1 MDKNYFIDNLDRAIK
16 EEWIKAYHQPL
27 VRAASGRVSDEE
39 AFSRWVDPQYGIF
52 QAEDFI
58 PALEEAHLTYKL
70 DLYMVERVLMKMKE
84 QSEGGYF
91 VVPESVNISGDDF
104 RYCDMVSEITG
115 LIDKY
120 GFSRDKLTVE
130 LSERCISSDMEYMQ
144 QQIERLRSEG
154 IKVWMDDYG
163 SGYASMLILLKMH
176 FDLLKIDQ
184 TFVKEMD
191 KSDAGKIIVTELV
204 KTALALGIDTVAEC
218 VETKTQVNFLKEI
231 GCTKLQGYYYSK
243 PFAWQDVLAHYK
255 KDIHVTFENPA
266 ETDYFE
272 ALGRVN
278 LYDLVISRNDDK
290 NLNKYFDTF
299 PMVVFGLDDEKATFI
314 RCNKSYRD
322 FVEEYFPN
330 SKDKRVISYE
340 DVKPGVGYYSFNAV
354 RQCAKSGENAII
366 DDRTSDGL
374 TLQLFIRRVAVN
386 PVTKVAAVAVAVLS
400 NTDTASTESLTYNY
414 VARAL
419 SEDYI
424 NLYFVDLDT
433 DTFAEYTPDGAS
445 RDIAFKKVGED
456 FFNLDR
462 NDFDLEVYPDDL
474 PTLKKEFAKEKIVR
488 EIEEKG
494 QFSLVTRVML
504 NGAPNYVSIKGVKTK
519 GKGNQ
524 VIVGINNVDSQI
536 KNREIVERA
545 KEERQIYQ
553 RIGALT
559 GNFIFIFTVDP
570 ETGHFFKY
578 NPTHISSD
586 MGIPEEGDN
595 FFTCIIK
602 QARQGIHKGDLDHF
616 LAAFDK
622 INVLEQIHLTGMFE
636 NEHRLLI
643 NGKPRYVA
651 MRATITKEDDEEKLI
666 VGIMDIDSQIRREQ
680 EYARSLNAAEIKANL
695 DELTGIKNKHAYAS
709 LEERLNERIR
719 HNRHID
725 FAVGVFDLNGLKQVN
740 DTYGHQE
747 GDRFIKKGC
756 EIICRIFKHSPVFRV
771 GGDEFAVIAQGYD
784 YLNIDSLMLRLR
796 KQNIKNQIRKDVVIA
811 GGFSR
816 YMGGEKVADVYK
828 RADEEMYKNK
838 KELKRAS
845 YEGNQEANLK
855 TE

>member
-1 MDKNYFIDNLDRAIK
+1 MNKEYFIDNLDRAIN

-39 AFSRWVDPQYGIF
+39 AFSRWVDPDKGTF
-52 QAEDFI
+52 EAEEFV
-58 PALEEAHLTYKL
+58 PVLEEAHLTYKL
-70 DLYMVERVLMKMKE
+70 DLYMIDRILKKMKDQE
-84 QSEGGYF
+84 NRGFF
-91 VVPESVNISGDDF
+91 VVSESVNLSGDDF
-104 RYCDMVSEITG
+104 RCCDMVSEMIA
-115 LIDKY
+115 LMDSY
-120 GFSRDKLTVE
+120 GFSRDKLSVE
-130 LSERCISSDMEYMQ
+130 FSERDIAADLDFMKE
-144 QQIERLRSEG
+144 QIERLQSEG
-154 IKVWMDDYG
+154 IKVYMDDYG
-163 SGYASMLILLKMH
+163 SGYSSMLILLNMR

-184 TFVKEMD
+184 TFVEAID
-191 KSDAGKIIVTELV
+191 KSDTGRIIVTELV
-204 KTALALGIDTVAEC
+204 KTALGLGIDTAAEG
-218 VETKTQVNFLKEI
+218 VETQSQVNFLKEI
-231 GCTKLQGYYYSK
+231 GCTKLQGYFYVRPIS
-243 PFAWQDVLAHYK
+243 WD
-255 KDIHVTFENPA
+255 DIIERNRKHKQIGFENPA
-266 ETDYFE
+266 EADYFE

-299 PMVVFGLDDEKATFI
+299 PMVVYGLDDEKATFI

-322 FVEEYFPN
+322 FVGEYFPN

-386 PVTKVAAVAVAVLS
+386 PVTGVTAVAVAVLS
-400 NTDTASTESLTYNY
+400 STDTASTESLTYNY

-445 RDIAFKKVGED
+445 RDITFKKVGED

-462 NDFDLEVYPDDL
+462 NDFDFEVYPDDL

-494 QFSLVTRVML
+494 QFSLVTRVIL
-504 NGAPNYVSIKGVKTK
+504 NGVPNYISIKGVKTK
-519 GKGNQ
+519 GKGNRA
-524 VIVGINNVDSQI
+524 IVGINNVDSQI

-586 MGIPEEGDN
+586 MGIPEEGND

-616 LAAFDK
+616 LAAFNK
-622 INVLEQIHLTGMFE
+622 INVFDQIHLTGMFE

-756 EIICRIFKHSPVFRV
+756 EIICQIFKHSPVFRV

>member
-1 MDKNYFIDNLDRAIK
+1 MNKEYFIDNLDRAIK

-39 AFSRWVDPQYGIF
+39 AFSRWVDPDKGTF
-52 QAEDFI
+52 EAEEFV
-58 PALEEAHLTYKL
+58 PVLEEAHLTYKL
-70 DLYMVERVLMKMKE
+70 DLYMIDRILKKMKDQE
-84 QSEGGYF
+84 NRGFF
-91 VVPESVNISGDDF
+91 VVSESVNLSGDDF
-104 RYCDMVSEITG
+104 RCCDMVSEMIA
-115 LIDKY
+115 LMDSY
-120 GFSRDKLTVE
+120 GFSRDKLSVE
-130 LSERCISSDMEYMQ
+130 FSERDIAADLDFMKE
-144 QQIERLRSEG
+144 QIERLQSEG
-154 IKVWMDDYG
+154 IKVYMDDYG
-163 SGYASMLILLKMH
+163 SGYSSMLILLNMR

-184 TFVKEMD
+184 TFVEAID
-191 KSDAGKIIVTELV
+191 KSDTGRIIVTELV
-204 KTALALGIDTVAEC
+204 KTALGLGIDTAAEG
-218 VETKTQVNFLKEI
+218 VETQSQVNFLKEI
-231 GCTKLQGYYYSK
+231 GCTKLQGYFYVRPIS
-243 PFAWQDVLAHYK
+243 WD
-255 KDIHVTFENPA
+255 DIIERNRKHKQIGFENPA
-266 ETDYFE
+266 EADYFE

-299 PMVVFGLDDEKATFI
+299 PMVVYGLDDEKATFI

-322 FVEEYFPN
+322 FVGEYFPN
-330 SKDKRVISYE
+330 SKDKRVIPYE
-340 DVKPGVGYYSFNAV
+340 DVKPGVGYYSFKAV

-386 PVTKVAAVAVAVLS
+386 PVTGVAAVAVAVLS

-445 RDIAFKKVGED
+445 RDITFKKVGED

-462 NDFDLEVYPDDL
+462 NDFDFEVYPDDL

-494 QFSLVTRVML
+494 QFSLVTRVIL
-504 NGAPNYVSIKGVKTK
+504 NGVPNYISIKGVKTK
-519 GKGNQ
+519 GKGNRA
-524 VIVGINNVDSQI
+524 IVGINNVDSQI

-586 MGIPEEGDN
+586 MGIPEEGND

-616 LAAFDK
+616 LAAFNK
-622 INVLEQIHLTGMFE
+622 INVFDQIHLTGMFE

-756 EIICRIFKHSPVFRV
+756 EIICQIFKHSPVFRV

>member
-1 MDKNYFIDNLDRAIK
+1 MNKEYFIDNLDRAIN

-39 AFSRWVDPQYGIF
+39 AFSRWVDPDKGTF
-52 QAEDFI
+52 EAEEFV
-58 PALEEAHLTYKL
+58 PVLEEAHLTYKL
-70 DLYMVERVLMKMKE
+70 DLYMIDRILKKMKDQE
-84 QSEGGYF
+84 NRGFF
-91 VVPESVNISGDDF
+91 VVSESVNLSGDDF
-104 RYCDMVSEITG
+104 RCCDMVSEMIA
-115 LIDKY
+115 LMDSY
-120 GFSRDKLTVE
+120 GFSRDKLSVE
-130 LSERCISSDMEYMQ
+130 FSERDIAADLDFMKE
-144 QQIERLRSEG
+144 QIERLQSEG
-154 IKVWMDDYG
+154 IKVYMDDYG
-163 SGYASMLILLKMH
+163 SGYSSMLILLNMR

-184 TFVKEMD
+184 TFVEAID
-191 KSDAGKIIVTELV
+191 KSDTGRIIVTELV
-204 KTALALGIDTVAEC
+204 KTALGLGIDTAAEG
-218 VETKTQVNFLKEI
+218 VETQSQVNFLKEI
-231 GCTKLQGYYYSK
+231 GCTKLQGYFYVRPIS
-243 PFAWQDVLAHYK
+243 WDDIIERNK
-255 KDIHVTFENPA
+255 KHIQIGFENPA
-266 ETDYFE
+266 EADYFE

-299 PMVVFGLDDEKATFI
+299 PMVVYGLDDEKATFI

-322 FVEEYFPN
+322 FVGEYFPN

-386 PVTKVAAVAVAVLS
+386 PVTGVAAVAVAVLS

-462 NDFDLEVYPDDL
+462 NDFDFEVYPDDL

-494 QFSLVTRVML
+494 QFSLVTRVIL
-504 NGAPNYVSIKGVKTK
+504 NGVPNYISIKGVKTK
-519 GKGNQ
+519 GKGNRA
-524 VIVGINNVDSQI
+524 IVGINNVDSQI

-643 NGKPRYVA
+643 NGKPRYVS
-651 MRATITKEDDEEKLI
+651 MRATITREDDGEKLI

-680 EYARSLNAAEIKANL
+680 EYARSLNEAEVKANL

>member
-16 EEWIKAYHQPL
+16 EGWIKAYHQPL

-39 AFSRWVDPQYGIF
+39 AFSRWVDPDKGTF
-52 QAEDFI
+52 EAEEFV
-58 PALEEAHLTYKL
+58 PVLEEAHLTYKL
-70 DLYMVERVLMKMKE
+70 DLYMIERILKKMKDQE
-84 QSEGGYF
+84 NRGFF
-91 VVPESVNISGDDF
+91 VVSESVNLSGDDF
-104 RYCDMVSEITG
+104 RCCDMVSEMIA
-115 LIDKY
+115 LMDSY
-120 GFSRDKLTVE
+120 GFSRDKLSVE
-130 LSERCISSDMEYMQ
+130 FSERDIAADLDFVKE
-144 QQIERLRSEG
+144 QIERLQSEG
-154 IKVWMDDYG
+154 FKVYLDDYG
-163 SGYASMLILLKMH
+163 SGYSSMLILLNMR

-184 TFVKEMD
+184 TFVEAID
-191 KSDAGKIIVTELV
+191 KSDTGRIIVTELV
-204 KTALALGIDTVAEC
+204 KTALGLGIDTAAEG
-218 VETKTQVNFLKEI
+218 VETQSQVNFLKEI
-231 GCTKLQGYYYSK
+231 GCTKLQGYFYTRPIS
-243 PFAWQDVLAHYK
+243 WE
-255 KDIHVTFENPA
+255 DIIERNQKHKQIGFENPA
-266 ETDYFE
+266 EAEYFE

-278 LYDLVISRNDDK
+278 LYDLIISRNDDK

-299 PMVVFGLDDEKATFI
+299 PMVVLGLDDEKATFI

-386 PVTKVAAVAVAVLS
+386 PVTGVAAVAVAVLA

-462 NDFDLEVYPDDL
+462 NDLDLEVYPDDL

-494 QFSLVTRVML
+494 QFSLVTRVIL
-504 NGAPNYVSIKGVKTK
+504 NGVPNYISIKGVKTK
-519 GKGNQ
+519 GKGNRA
-524 VIVGINNVDSQI
+524 IVGINNVDSQI

-586 MGIPEEGDN
+586 MEIPEEGDD

-602 QARQGIHKGDLDHF
+602 QARQGIHKGDLDYF

-643 NGKPRYVA
+643 NGEPRYVA

-666 VGIMDIDSQIRREQ
+666 VGIMNIDSQIRREQ

-740 DTYGHQE
+740 DTLGHQE

-756 EIICRIFKHSPVFRV
+756 EIICQIFKHSPVFRV

-838 KELKRAS
+838 KELKRAL

>member
-1 MDKNYFIDNLDRAIK
+1 MNKEYFIDNLDRAIN

-39 AFSRWVDPQYGIF
+39 AFSRWVDPNKGTF
-52 QAEDFI
+52 EAEEFV
-58 PALEEAHLTYKL
+58 PVLEEAHLTYKL
-70 DLYMVERVLMKMKE
+70 DLYMIDRILKKMKDQE
-84 QSEGGYF
+84 NRGFF
-91 VVPESVNISGDDF
+91 VVSESVNLSGDDF
-104 RYCDMVSEITG
+104 RCCDMVSEMIA
-115 LIDKY
+115 LMDSY
-120 GFSRDKLTVE
+120 GFSRDKLSVE
-130 LSERCISSDMEYMQ
+130 FSERDIAADLDFMKE
-144 QQIERLRSEG
+144 QIERLQSEG
-154 IKVWMDDYG
+154 IKVYMDDYG
-163 SGYASMLILLKMH
+163 SGYSSMLILLNMR

-184 TFVKEMD
+184 TFVEAID
-191 KSDAGKIIVTELV
+191 KSDTGRIIVTELV
-204 KTALALGIDTVAEC
+204 KTALGLGIDTAAEG
-218 VETKTQVNFLKEI
+218 VETQSQVNFLKEI
-231 GCTKLQGYYYSK
+231 GCTKLQGYFYVRPIS
-243 PFAWQDVLAHYK
+243 WD
-255 KDIHVTFENPA
+255 DIIERNRKHKQIGFENPA
-266 ETDYFE
+266 EADYFE

-299 PMVVFGLDDEKATFI
+299 PMVVYGLDDEKATFI

-322 FVEEYFPN
+322 FVGEYFPN

-340 DVKPGVGYYSFNAV
+340 DVKPGVGYYSFKAV

-386 PVTKVAAVAVAVLS
+386 PVTGVTAVAVAVLS
-400 NTDTASTESLTYNY
+400 STDTASTESLTYNY

-445 RDIAFKKVGED
+445 RDITFKKVGED

-462 NDFDLEVYPDDL
+462 NDFDFEVYPDDL

-494 QFSLVTRVML
+494 QFSLVTRVIL
-504 NGAPNYVSIKGVKTK
+504 NGVPNYISIKGVKTK
-519 GKGNQ
+519 GKGNRA
-524 VIVGINNVDSQI
+524 IVGINNVDSQI

-586 MGIPEEGDN
+586 MGIPEEGND

-616 LAAFDK
+616 LAAFNK
-622 INVLEQIHLTGMFE
+622 INVLDQIHLTGMFE

-643 NGKPRYVA
+643 NGKPRYVS
-651 MRATITKEDDEEKLI
+651 MRATITREDEEEKLI

-680 EYARSLNAAEIKANL
+680 EYARSLNEAEVKANL

-719 HNRHID
+719 HNRHIN